1 MWKIAF
7 KNFEVIWSAE
17 AEHITSNFL
26 KAVFHKFHLVHSW
39 KLCSIFHFTY
49 PIFHN
54 PYYITNFEGSKIDIA
69 TSRFS
74 ICQIVN
80 IPPHVLNN
88 TSSCIDLIFISQ
100 PNLVMHSDVDP
111 FLYPNCNHQIVFSK
125 FNLKIP
131 YLPHMNA

>member
-1 MWKIAF
+1 MKWYGLLTRNISLQIF
-7 KNFEVIWSAE
+7 QRLSFTNFTWSILE
-17 AEHITSNFL
+17 YFVPYSILHIPY
-26 KAVFHKFHLVHSW
+26 
-39 KLCSIFHFTY
+39 SISH
-49 PIFHN
+49 I

-100 PNLVMHSDVDP
+100 PNLVMHFDVDP